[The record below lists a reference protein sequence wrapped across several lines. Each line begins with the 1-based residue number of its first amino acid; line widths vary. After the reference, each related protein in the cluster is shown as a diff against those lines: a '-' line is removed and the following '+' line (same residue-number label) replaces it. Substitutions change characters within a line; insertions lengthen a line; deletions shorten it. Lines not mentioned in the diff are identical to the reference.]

1 MTKVFFFGKCNW
13 KCIFSVFFFT
23 VTLYLKVI
31 FAKLNLSTWC
41 SDLGGVHNQI
51 CFWKVA
57 CLSIYLENHQFSS
70 CIF

>member
-1 MTKVFFFGKCNW
+1 MQFFF
-13 KCIFSVFFFT
+13 IFFT
-23 VTLYLKVI
+23 VTLCLKVM
-31 FAKLNLSTWC
+31 FAKLNLSAWC